1 MTAETSTTELSIL
14 MPVFNEEAT
23 LERAIQ
29 RVTEADVGTASW
41 ELVIVDDGSADR
53 SREILA
59 GLDDARIRVDLRESN
74 AGKGAAIRRGL
85 ELAEGTYVVILD
97 ADLEYDPGDLANLLA
112 PVRAGLADAA
122 YGSRSFQAHASYS
135 FWYVMGNRFLNF
147 ATSFIFNSWVTDVY
161 TCLKLMPTELMRSLD
176 LKANGF
182 TLEAEITGRLLRRKA
197 RIFEVPITYIAR
209 RREEGKKIKPS
220 DGIRGLLTLLRV
232 RFS

>member
-1 MTAETSTTELSIL
+1 

-23 LERAIQ
+23 LERAIA
-29 RVTEADVGTASW
+29 RVLDADLGTGSW
-41 ELVIVDDGSADR
+41 ELVIVDDGSRDR

-59 GLDDARIRVDLRESN
+59 AVESDRVRVDLRDEN
-74 AGKGAAIRRGL
+74 GGKGAAIRRAL
-85 ELAEGTYVVILD
+85 ELAEGTYVAILD
-97 ADLEYDPGDLANLLA
+97 ADLEYDPNDIGRLLA
-112 PVRAGLADAA
+112 PVRDGIADAA
-122 YGSRSFQAHASYS
+122 YGSRAFQAHASYS
-135 FWYVMGNRFLNF
+135 FWYVMGNRFLSF

-161 TCLKLMPTELMRSLD
+161 TCFKVMPTELMRSLD

-182 TLEAEITGRLLRRKA
+182 TLEAEITGRLLRMRA
-197 RIFEVPITYIAR
+197 RIFEVQITYVAR